1 MYMSLLSLRIR
12 YAQLAAISAASPDVL
27 KTKYS
32 LTASQRI
39 IEGHWYSKKTA
50 VVDQKCLA
58 ALAVLSAATSG
69 QYVVAEAL
77 LVDALIHRRQRDGAT
92 DGTCEEDV
100 RAVIQAV
107 YAKAGALG
115 SEWPESKDNKSIAA
129 HGKKMEAYKGNK
141 GKEKEARREWDMGA
155 DAAEALR
162 PSRKGKEVDGLAGRS
177 GRASV
182 PDNRM
187 PDSEEEEE
195 EDDAVKKP
203 GRIGGG

>member
-1 MYMSLLSLRIR
+1 LRLTLPHADVT
-12 YAQLAAISAASPDVL
+12 AQLAAISAASPDVL

-58 ALAVLSAATSG
+58 ATSG
-69 QYVVAEAL
+69 QYVVAKAL

-155 DAAEALR
+155 DAAEASR
-162 PSRKGKEVDGLAGRS
+162 PSRKGKEVDGLAGRL

-182 PDNRM
+182 P
-187 PDSEEEEE
+187 
-195 EDDAVKKP
+195 
-203 GRIGGG
+203 